1 MAVVEA
7 GHCDFPPREALRL
20 TSLASVSFS
29 ERRTLDLELDE
40 GGLFAMVEGMT
51 VGLR

>member
-7 GHCDFPPREALRL
+7 GHCDFPLIEALRL
-20 TSLASVSFS
+20 TSLAFVSFS

-40 GGLFAMVEGMT
+40 GGLFVMVEGMT
-51 VGLR
+51 AGWR